1 MSRTVHGRS
10 TITSPRTP
18 SAPSSS
24 AAATGCSP
32 IPWPAP
38 MPVPTSI
45 RWSRPARPT
54 ASIPTPTW
62 STSSASS
69 PLPKPPTTS
78 NPYCLGQAVAD
89 RFCLYII
96 ASAIVNGDVNKA
108 LTVSLAIN
116 FNGEFVAEWWVSAD
130 VHAFIMDD
138 KNQAG
143 HGYGIADSSD
153 VCSTPLW
160 LSKQRHKRN
169 LTMKPE
175 VTGRLAAI
183 AFNCH
188 RKRP

>member
-1 MSRTVHGRS
+1 MNRFGGSESHLTSLHHLKQQLLCQGFRLHRANLLALATQASRDS
-10 TITSPRTP
+10 EYLP
-18 SAPSSS
+18 
-24 AAATGCSP
+24 CY
-32 IPWPAP
+32 
-38 MPVPTSI
+38 PV
-45 RWSRPARPT
+45 
-54 ASIPTPTW
+54 
-62 STSSASS
+62 
-69 PLPKPPTTS
+69 
-78 NPYCLGQAVAD
+78 G
-89 RFCLYII
+89 
-96 ASAIVNGDVNKA
+96 A
-108 LTVSLAIN
+108 LVSLAIN

-160 LSKQRHKRN
+160 LSKQWHKRN

-188 RKRP
+188 QKRP

>member
-1 MSRTVHGRS
+1 MAPGFTESVLTVGRVGCILRMRSRY
-10 TITSPRTP
+10 
-18 SAPSSS
+18 
-24 AAATGCSP
+24 
-32 IPWPAP
+32 
-38 MPVPTSI
+38 PV
-45 RWSRPARPT
+45 
-54 ASIPTPTW
+54 
-62 STSSASS
+62 
-69 PLPKPPTTS
+69 
-78 NPYCLGQAVAD
+78 G
-89 RFCLYII
+89 
-96 ASAIVNGDVNKA
+96 A
-108 LTVSLAIN
+108 LVSLAIN